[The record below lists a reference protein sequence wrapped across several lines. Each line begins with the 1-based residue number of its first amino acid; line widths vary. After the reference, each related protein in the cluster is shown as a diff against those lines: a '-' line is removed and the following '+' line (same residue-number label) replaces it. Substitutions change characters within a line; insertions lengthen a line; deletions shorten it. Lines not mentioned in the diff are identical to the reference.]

1 MHLIPFLLLLLFSVL
16 HSLLAAEKFKNALIT
31 RIPALK
37 YSYRVLYNL
46 IALGLYLPALGL
58 QLADPGT
65 LMVKESFALRVPAI
79 LLMVLGSWGICK
91 AIMSY
96 DAGEFIG
103 WRIPAGKPQLQ
114 ISGWNEKVRHPLY
127 TALSVGLLG
136 FLLYHPS
143 AEQLLFVGIQGLY
156 LGIGI
161 RLEEAKLLALFG
173 KEYADYRA
181 SVPMLIP
188 RLIRQA
194 R

>member
-1 MHLIPFLLLLLFSVL
+1 MSLFPFLLLILFSVV
-16 HSLLAAEKFKNALIT
+16 HSLLAAEKFKKALLSG
-31 RIPALK
+31 IPRLK
-37 YSYRVLYNL
+37 SSYRILYNL

-58 QLADPGT
+58 HLAEPGRI
-65 LMVKESFALRVPAI
+65 LIREMFIMHAIGI
-79 LLMVLGSWGICK
+79 LLMVLGAWGIWK
-91 AIMSY
+91 AISSY

-181 SVPMLIP
+181 RVPMLIP
-188 RLIRQA
+188 KCSWKA